1 MATGFLVSTALVGTG
16 AFVSFFTSFLTS
28 VVLVTVVGLTAT
40 LPVTVVVGFLV
51 GLDFVSLAPFLTSL
65 VVTGALVAVFPST
78 AAFFYSSA
86 FSALT
91 LLFFL
96 HSATNLLYSSM
107 DYLVFNHPSFF
118 SFLNILFLLSLSS
131 VTSL

>member
-1 MATGFLVSTALVGTG
+1 V
-16 AFVSFFTSFLTS
+16 
-28 VVLVTVVGLTAT
+28 AT
-40 LPVTVVVGFLV
+40 LPVTAVVAFFV
-51 GLDFVSLAPFLTSL
+51 GLDFESLAPLAY
-65 VVTGALVAVFPST
+65 VTGALVPVFPST